1 MAARDHH
8 LLYDF
13 IVSSESPSPQFIPP
27 RVIPDVNVLLNGIT
41 GKPGSLNRRLYEGFT
56 HGLVQ
61 FVISEPWLEEF
72 ERVLNYPQV
81 INLGITPS
89 LVAKTMR
96 ELLLL
101 ADYVAPVPR
110 FDWTGLGD
118 LKDWYLLDLL
128 WESGCDGLITQDSKV
143 HRYGQKYGLP
153 IYKPGELVK
162 MGILSS
168 N

>member
-1 MAARDHH
+1 MTARNHH

-13 IVSSESPSPQFIPP
+13 IVPSESPSPQFVAP
-27 RVIPDVNVLLNGIT
+27 RVIPDVNVFLNGIT

-96 ELLLL
+96 ELIARVPNSDKVVWSTHCHNDLGMAVANSL
-101 ADYVAPVPR
+101 AAV
-110 FDWTGLGD
+110 
-118 LKDWYLLDLL
+118 
-128 WESGCDGLITQDSKV
+128 
-143 HRYGQKYGLP
+143 
-153 IYKPGELVK
+153 
-162 MGILSS
+162 MGGARQVECTIMAWASVRVMQV
-168 N
+168 